1 MKNARFFVI
10 VIHCMKKF
18 WKTIWFLTDG
28 VHGLYIW
35 SLIVQLF
42 MVLSQI
48 FTFYL
53 SKVLVDAL
61 TPLSGGG
68 FALDNSQPLE
78 RFVVYLITF
87 GKGNDFVYANLWV
100 LPVAVT
106 IAGIVT
112 TLMSFYRMFLRSQTT
127 ADINKV
133 MQLSLFE
140 HLERLP
146 FSFYKKNKSGDMI
159 QTCTRDCDVVRKFI
173 ISDVSSVTYT
183 LYIVI
188 FCYVILS
195 SISWRLTMVSLSPL
209 PIMFI
214 YSFFLIKEVRKR
226 YRATDDSEAKMTD
239 KISENLNAV
248 RIVKAYNNEKYEI
261 DEFEN
266 ILTDYRGKFIYWRK
280 MSSFFFSSSDIFVFG
295 AKALALIYSIYLC
308 YIGDITAGT
317 VVLSVS
323 YINMMV
329 WPLRDVATILSNLG
343 QSLASVDRINK
354 ILDEPIEDTVSGL
367 TSPIKGNIDFI
378 HTGFAYDDGKTE
390 VIHDVTF
397 SIKEGQSV
405 AIMGKTGS
413 GKSTLSQL
421 LTRLYDYTSGSIK
434 VDGIELKDIQKAYLR
449 RNIVPV
455 LQDPFLFSKT
465 IYENIRL
472 ANKRATIDDIKRA
485 AQIAS
490 VDKTIMQFK
499 DGYDTPVGE
508 KGVTLSGGQKQ
519 RVAIA
524 RTIMSNAPVLIF
536 DDSLSA
542 VDTETDLE
550 IRSHLKQLSKS
561 TTTILI
567 THRISTAKDADLIVV
582 LDEGKVA
589 EIGTHEELVNKPGLY
604 KRIYDI
610 QTRMA

>member
-1 MKNARFFVI
+1 
-10 VIHCMKKF
+10 MKKF